1 MDIPRLT
8 SPPANHIFGFD
19 ANSDRRRPVSKSSSQ
34 SPPSQS
40 LSSHGPMAI
49 RNAREELAPPALPP
63 PRFVEDLAHGQD
75 IGWEWGN
82 SPEKEG
88 MGKTSTLAPIKPSS
102 SLYGSYRGTPD
113 SPHRNKRMTADDLDR
128 RRHTGATGRSP
139 PSSKVKIEPPVME
152 EGAQNSM
159 SSTASNPLLVNVP
172 LFLTLVAFPRLNSQP
187 FYDCQLIANLISR
200 LAYSL
205 QGTLSQKSVERS
217 SNAYDQHLLSKIGRP
232 NSPPRQLAGIGKG
245 TSDKVPPQTSLPFG
259 SKASSNFNALSASD
273 TTGDSGPRWGSSPQS
288 AAVSPGTKV
297 GWKDYIG
304 YRSSSVDSSAPSSAI
319 DPDPY
324 ASMRDHTKRSD
335 YKPSTIFEGPS
346 SIGSRSNRGSYD
358 QNVFSDPEVD
368 FPMEE
373 TGKFRQ
379 LNIGD
384 PLPPPMLECSSSL
397 SKQGMKRRA
406 SSPPR
411 EATKDGKQTLH
422 TATSNGDLAQRR
434 TTGHPFTNL
443 TSPNSRYQ
451 PSHGSISS
459 ASSASL
465 RTGSYASSTGLSLGG
480 SSMTS
485 ISSYG
490 HQSRAVSPTSDIDPT
505 QENSYGVTS
514 ARGSLSSAPTSSR
527 QQDHRH
533 PPEHKVT
540 VPAHKR
546 PVQASSLSTTKSGA
560 TRIGGLH
567 ICECCPKKPKKFD
580 NLEDLQ

>member
-1 MDIPRLT
+1 MLRVILRL
-8 SPPANHIFGFD
+8 
-19 ANSDRRRPVSKSSSQ
+19 
-34 SPPSQS
+34 
-40 LSSHGPMAI
+40 
-49 RNAREELAPPALPP
+49 
-63 PRFVEDLAHGQD
+63 
-75 IGWEWGN
+75 
-82 SPEKEG
+82 
-88 MGKTSTLAPIKPSS
+88 
-102 SLYGSYRGTPD
+102 
-113 SPHRNKRMTADDLDR
+113 
-128 RRHTGATGRSP
+128 
-139 PSSKVKIEPPVME
+139 
-152 EGAQNSM
+152 
-159 SSTASNPLLVNVP
+159 
-172 LFLTLVAFPRLNSQP
+172 
-187 FYDCQLIANLISR
+187 LIADLISR

-205 QGTLSQKSVERS
+205 QGSLSQKSVERS

-245 TSDKVPPQTSLPFG
+245 IGDKGPSQTNLPFG
-259 SKASSNFNALSASD
+259 SKTSGNSNSLCASD
-273 TTGDSGPRWGSSPQS
+273 STADSVPRWGNSPQS

-297 GWKDYIG
+297 GWKDYVG

-319 DPDPY
+319 DLDPY
-324 ASMRDHTKRSD
+324 SSARDHTKRSD
-335 YKPSTIFEGPS
+335 PKPSTIFEGPS

-368 FPMEE
+368 FPIEE

-384 PLPPPMLECSSSL
+384 SLPPPMMDCPSSL

-411 EATKDGKQTLH
+411 EAMKDGKQTLH

-443 TSPNSRYQ
+443 SSPNNRYQ
-451 PSHGSISS
+451 PNHGSVSS

-485 ISSYG
+485 ISSYDY
-490 HQSRAVSPTSDIDPT
+490 QSRAVSPTSDIDPT
-505 QENSYGVTS
+505 QENSYRTSS
-514 ARGSLSSAPTSSR
+514 ARGSLSSAPPARS
-527 QQDHRH
+527 QDTRH
-533 PPEHKVT
+533 PTEQKIT

-546 PVQASSLSTTKSGA
+546 PVPSSLSSTKSGA